1 MINAKVANR
10 IRKDSQTYWDS
21 EVRKRYFREIAQG
34 KEIGHRIADLVDE
47 KTTALLTVKYVT
59 KHQYDSRGQ
68 RRMRSMGDL
77 WLESGGIYHPVNV
90 KAGVTTTGGQPN
102 MVSLKKLLRA
112 LLSYQIDSY
121 YLLIVKMDIARK
133 IACRVY
139 FLDLLDHLPYMTFD
153 SGPGQI
159 MLKANAFYDAMA
171 KGASPPTLT
180 IRHKV
185 KQLYAMLKDGEK
197 RLAVNRAESLAR
209 FHEDISRYLRRS
221 RRKVTADTQNPLNL
235 R

>member
-1 MINAKVANR
+1 MIDARTAKR
-10 IRKDSQTYWDS
+10 IRRDTQAYWDS

-59 KHQYDSRGQ
+59 KHQCDSRGQ

-77 WLESGGIYHPVNV
+77 WLECGGIYHPVNV

-112 LLSYQIDSY
+112 LLGYQIDSY
-121 YLLIVKMDIARK
+121 YLLMVKMDITRE
-133 IACRVY
+133 ITCRVY
-139 FLDLLDHLPYMTFD
+139 FLDLLDYLSYMTFD

-171 KGASPPTLT
+171 KGTSPPTLA
-180 IRHKV
+180 IRRKV
-185 KQLYAMLKDGEK
+185 KQLYAMLEDGNK
-197 RLAVNRAESLAR
+197 RLAANRAESLAR
-209 FHEDISRYLRRS
+209 FHKDISRYLKSS

>member
-1 MINAKVANR
+1 
-10 IRKDSQTYWDS
+10 
-21 EVRKRYFREIAQG
+21 
-34 KEIGHRIADLVDE
+34 
-47 KTTALLTVKYVT
+47 
-59 KHQYDSRGQ
+59 
-68 RRMRSMGDL
+68 
-77 WLESGGIYHPVNV
+77 
-90 KAGVTTTGGQPN
+90 
-102 MVSLKKLLRA
+102 
-112 LLSYQIDSY
+112 
-121 YLLIVKMDIARK
+121 
-133 IACRVY
+133 
-139 FLDLLDHLPYMTFD
+139 
-153 SGPGQI
+153 